1 MVTVMNPL
9 ADELNSVLDA
19 GPAGPL
25 LSALGR
31 RLFFPRGII
40 AQAAEAKKTAKV
52 NATLG
57 MAFKDGKPLVLS
69 GLARQFP
76 GLKPEEVVVYAPT
89 AGVESFRRAWKKAL
103 LQKNPSLHEGDFT
116 LPVTV
121 PGITAG
127 ISYMADL
134 FLDEGQ
140 TILAGDPSW
149 DNYSLIFTQRRGAR
163 VQGIPLFHGGA
174 LDLGAFEKAL
184 KAEAASGTVRIILN
198 FPHNPSGYTPTRA
211 EAEALTGLIGEI
223 AAAGGRVLVLC
234 DDAYFG
240 LFYEE
245 ETIKESLFSRFAG
258 LHERVL
264 AVKIDGPTKED
275 YVWGLRTAFISFGS
289 KGLSGEAALALE
301 KKLMG
306 AIRSSVSCANT
317 PAQFLGLKILE
328 DPAAAGDK
336 EAFFAVLQSRYR
348 AVKRFISEHSCPRVL
363 EPLPFNSGYFM
374 SFRCK
379 EGSSGGLDAEKLR
392 QGLLKKGIGAIA
404 LGVEHLRVT
413 FAAIEEETIPEVYQT
428 IYDTAAELS

>member
-1 MVTVMNPL
+1 MNPL
-9 ADELNSVLDA
+9 AEELNSVLDA

-40 AQAAEAKKTAKV
+40 AQAAEAKKTAGV

-57 MAFKDGKPLVLS
+57 MAFHEGKPLILP

-89 AGVESFRRAWKKAL
+89 TGVERFRRAWKESL
-103 LQKNPSLHEGDFT
+103 LRKNLSLKEGDFT

-140 TILAGDPSW
+140 VMLAGDPFW
-149 DNYSLIFTQRRGAR
+149 DNYSLIFEERRGAP
-163 VQGIPLFHGGA
+163 VKGIPLFYEGG
-174 LDLGAFEKAL
+174 LNLGAFEKAL
-184 KAEAASGTVRIILN
+184 RAEAASGTVRIILN

-211 EAEALTGLIGEI
+211 EADALIGLIGET
-223 AAAGGRVLVLC
+223 AAAGSRVLVLC

-245 ETIKESLFSRFAG
+245 ETIKESLFSRFAA

-289 KGLSGEAALALE
+289 KGLTEEAAGALE

-317 PAQFLGLKILE
+317 LAQFLTVKILE
-328 DPAAAGDK
+328 DPATAGEK
-336 EAFFAVLQSRYR
+336 EAFFALLRNRYR
-348 AVKRFISEHSCPRVL
+348 AVKRFIAGHSCPEAL

-379 EGSSGGLDAEKLR
+379 EGPRGRLDAEKLR
-392 QGLLKKGIGAIA
+392 QGLLKKGIGTIA
-404 LGVEHLRVT
+404 LGSEYLRVT
-413 FAAIEEETIPEVYQT
+413 FAAVEERDIPEIYRA

>member
-9 ADELNSVLDA
+9 AEELNSVLDTS
-19 GPAGPL
+19 PAGPL

-40 AQAAEAKKTAKV
+40 AQAAEAKKTAGV

-57 MAFKDGKPLVLS
+57 MAFHRGKPLMLS

-76 GLKPEEVVVYAPT
+76 GLEPEEVVVYAPT
-89 AGVESFRRAWKKAL
+89 AGVEGFRRAWKKSL
-103 LQKNPSLHEGDFT
+103 LRKNPSLKEGDFT
-116 LPVTV
+116 LPVTA

-140 TILAGDPSW
+140 VMLAGDPSW
-149 DNYSLIFTQRRGAR
+149 DNYGLIFAERRGALLK
-163 VQGIPLFHGGA
+163 GIPLFQGGG
-174 LDLGAFEKAL
+174 LNIGAFEKAL
-184 KAEAASGTVRIILN
+184 REEAASGTVRIILN

-211 EAEALTGLIGEI
+211 EADALTGLIGET
-223 AAAGGRVLVLC
+223 AAGGSRVLVLC

-245 ETIKESLFSRFAG
+245 ETVTESLFSRFAA
-258 LHERVL
+258 LHERIL

-289 KGLSGEAALALE
+289 KGLNEETAGALE

-317 PAQFLGLKILE
+317 PAQFLTAKILE
-328 DPAAAGDK
+328 DPAAAGEK
-336 EAFFAVLQSRYR
+336 AAFFALLRDRYR
-348 AVKRFISEHSCPRVL
+348 AVKRFIAEHSCPSL

-379 EGSSGGLDAEKLR
+379 EGPSGRVDAEKLR
-392 QGLLKKGIGAIA
+392 QGLLKKGIGTIA
-404 LGVEHLRVT
+404 LGSEYLRVT
-413 FAAIEEETIPEVYQT
+413 FAAVEEEDIPEIYQA
-428 IYDTAAELS
+428 IYDTAAELA